1 MTNREI
7 WDRPSQVWL
16 VALLALNSAL
26 HLELLPFWL
35 ISITLGAYA
44 WKLGQLYRGWRL
56 PPKILLWAVGLVS
69 GILVF
74 RDFGTLLG
82 HESAARLIVVL
93 MSLKL
98 LETTRERDA
107 MFAVIANFFLLMTH
121 LLNSQS
127 LASTVL
133 LFLDAAAITALIYYI
148 QSPDRGATRLTFASF
163 VSTLKPVLK
172 LLLLSLPALVV
183 IFLLFPR
190 FQLRLPSFRPPPSK
204 VGYSEDVSPGS
215 IQQLV
220 QSDEVSFRVRFLNG
234 VRPSPES
241 LYWRGS
247 VLYEGAGLE
256 WSPRGEYEYVPME
269 LPTPPEDRP
278 LIGYEVTLEPWAGR
292 SLFAIPRIA
301 RFESGTAMNSLRPF
315 VSQGGTLRLS
325 LPRYER
331 LDYQAWSIPE
341 DAAPAEELPSALR
354 KRALR
359 VTAVDL
365 AVLRDII
372 KEIEQV
378 HPRPAQ
384 NAAEAQARIDAWY
397 AAKGFRYSLDLGPE
411 PARNLRDFL
420 LKTRLGFC
428 EHYAGATALMIRA
441 MGFPARLAIGFQ
453 GGRLNPLGDTYAVR
467 SREAHAWVEVWHA
480 ERGESQ
486 LGRWRTYDPTAGI
499 APLRLQFGG
508 EAFDLPDRNFAG
520 DSTLARQLLA
530 ALQNQGLSGFYYRTQ
545 MYFDYAQMN
554 WSRFLLEYDAEGQ
567 RAFLTREIQIG
578 GWRMQLGTLLSAG
591 TLVIFVS
598 LPLWLSWRRRKL
610 VRKDPWLEAFERFEH
625 ELAARGYRRPP
636 ACGLR
641 DWQSHLAKQFVN
653 ASSGELNS
661 ATSARES
668 QISSRTLPSQQD
680 SSTIVLGAYEEFIAH
695 QYGESREADLEL
707 LQRART
713 AARRLPPAASPR

>member
-1 MTNREI
+1 MINREI

-16 VALLALNSAL
+16 VTLLALNSAL
-26 HLELLPFWL
+26 HLELLPLWL
-35 ISITLGAYA
+35 ILVTLSAYA
-44 WKLGQLYRGWRL
+44 WKLAQLYRGWTL
-56 PPKILLWAVGLVS
+56 PPKSALWAVGLVC
-69 GILVF
+69 GVLVF

-82 HESAARLIVVL
+82 HESATRLIVVL

-121 LLNSQS
+121 LLNSQT
-127 LASTVL
+127 LASTFL
-133 LFLDAAAITALIYYI
+133 LFLDAAAITGLIYYI
-148 QSPDRGATRLTFASF
+148 QSPDRGATRLTLAS
-163 VSTLKPVLK
+163 LKPVFK

-190 FQLRLPSFRPPPSK
+190 FQLRLPSFRPPPAK

-247 VLYEGAGLE
+247 VLYEGAGLD
-256 WSPRGEYEYVPME
+256 WTPRGEYEYVPRE
-269 LPTPPEDRP
+269 LPPPPDDTN
-278 LIGYEVTLEPWAGR
+278 LVGYEITLEPWSGR

-301 RFESGTAMNSLRPF
+301 RFEPGSAMNSLRPF
-315 VSQGGTLRLS
+315 VSQGGTLRLA

-331 LDYQAWSIPE
+331 LDYRAWSAPE
-341 DAAPAEELPSALR
+341 EALPPEHLPSGIRA
-354 KRALR
+354 RALR
-359 VTAVDL
+359 VTAADL
-365 AVLRDII
+365 AVLREVLN
-372 KEIEQV
+372 EIQQS
-378 HPRPAQ
+378 HSQPAQ
-384 NAAEAQARIDAWY
+384 SATEAQARIDAWY
-397 AAKGFRYSLDLGPE
+397 TARGFRYSLDLGPE
-411 PARNLRDFL
+411 PARNLREFL
-420 LKTRLGFC
+420 LKTRVGFC
-428 EHYAGATALMIRA
+428 EHYAGASALLVRA

-480 ERGESQ
+480 QSSQDESH
-486 LGRWRTYDPTAGI
+486 GRWRTYDPTAGI

-530 ALQNQGLSGFYYRTQ
+530 ALQSQGLSGFYYRTQ
-545 MYFDYAQMN
+545 MFFDYAQMN

-567 RAFLTREIQIG
+567 RAFLAREISWG
-578 GWRMQLGTLLSAG
+578 RLRVRLGTLLSVG
-591 TLVIFVS
+591 TLLLLISV
-598 LPLWLSWRRRKL
+598 PLWLSWRRRRL
-610 VRKDPWLEAFERFEH
+610 LQTDPWQDAFERLEDALS
-625 ELAARGYRRPP
+625 ERGYHRPQ

-641 DWQSHLAKQFVN
+641 DWQAQLT
-653 ASSGELNS
+653 AS
-661 ATSARES
+661 APV
-668 QISSRTLPSQQD
+668 PSTPAHQEA
-680 SSTIVLGAYEEFIAH
+680 STIVVKAYEQFISH
-695 QYGESREADLEL
+695 QYGNSPNADLGVL
-707 LQRART
+707 HQARL
-713 AARRLPPAASPR
+713 AARQLQPPQTSVNSPQ